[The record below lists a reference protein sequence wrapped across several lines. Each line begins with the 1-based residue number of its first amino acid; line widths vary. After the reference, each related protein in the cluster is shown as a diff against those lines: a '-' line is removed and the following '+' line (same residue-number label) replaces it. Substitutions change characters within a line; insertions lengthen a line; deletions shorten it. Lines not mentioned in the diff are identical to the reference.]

1 MSLQASQVTP
11 GVPEGA
17 QPGSGL
23 GDRWAHHGLLVPPPG
38 GLLSS
43 PGQFWPCQ
51 LKVWLPTHHADLSS
65 HEVAQSVEPF
75 HVSFQVVSL
84 LTETRLGKT

>member
-23 GDRWAHHGLLVPPPG
+23 GDRWAHHGLLVPHRWAPLKPRPALAMPALAMPAQAMPALAMPAQG
-38 GLLSS
+38 PASYV
-43 PGQFWPCQ
+43 PCRSQ
-51 LKVWLPTHHADLSS
+51 
-65 HEVAQSVEPF
+65 
-75 HVSFQVVSL
+75 
-84 LTETRLGKT
+84 

>member
-23 GDRWAHHGLLVPPPG
+23 GDRWAHHGLLVPPPVG
-38 GLLSS
+38 SS
-43 PGQFWPCQ
+43 QAPASSGCASFG
-51 LKVWLPTHHADLSS
+51 HASS
-65 HEVAQSVEPF
+65 GHASSGHASSGAGSLRTMQISVA
-75 HVSFQVVSL
+75 
-84 LTETRLGKT
+84 TR